1 MQDNMLQIVIE
12 SMYFLFFSIF
22 CLFFSFVFINSFS
35 IANYPPYIAGIPIII
50 DLVMILYEG
59 GGGGLP

>member
-12 SMYFLFFSIF
+12 SMYFLFFLYFFEFLVFTIFISI
-22 CLFFSFVFINSFS
+22 LDY
-35 IANYPPYIAGIPIII
+35 APYIAGIPIII